1 MADFNQ
7 INQFGS
13 AKPVRSGEGTSCAEC
28 EAMLMDAL
36 DGALTPQQHAAFD
49 LHIATCAECGQMLA
63 DARRGASLLEMLK
76 SPRPEPSALLLER
89 ILFQTSGSQT
99 SGLAVAAKSTASGVT
114 ALPAVNGFAGAAA
127 QINTVVPDAVLP
139 SNVIPFRPSG
149 RFNFKAIAQ
158 TIMQPRLAMTA
169 AMAFFSITLTLNLT
183 GVHISDLRASD
194 LTPSNL
200 KHSFYHA
207 NASVVRY
214 YDNLRVVYELE
225 SRVNELKR
233 DSDSDNAPAAAKPNG
248 NGAADGA
255 GGDKDKPKPHKEPK
269 SGSGTSERR
278 GVPGQEF
285 KLAESTSDLR
295 VSHPSRLCISRWV
308 GSRTFPETRYSIPR
322 PVQSNAALATP
333 TNKLKEEFQ
342 EGDLV

>member
-28 EAMLMDAL
+28 EAMLPDVI
-36 DGALTPQQHAAFD
+36 DGTLNAKQKAAFD
-49 LHIATCAECGQMLA
+49 LHIATCAECSQMLA
-63 DARRGASLLEMLK
+63 DAVRGAQLLEMLK
-76 SPRPEPSALLLER
+76 SPRPEPSSTLLER
-89 ILFQTSGSQT
+89 IIAQTSGAQT
-99 SGLAVAAKSTASGVT
+99 SGIAVSAKSPASGMI
-114 ALPAVNGFAGAAA
+114 ALPAISGPAVEIHSFP
-127 QINTVVPDAVLP
+127 PDAASSTNIL
-139 SNVIPFRPSG
+139 PFRPRPAS
-149 RFNFKAIAQ
+149 RFSLKAI
-158 TIMQPRLAMTA
+158 TYTMMQPRLAMTA

-183 GVHISDLRASD
+183 GVHLADLKASN

-200 KHSFYHA
+200 KHTFYHA

-233 DSDSDNAPAAAKPNG
+233 TSDSDNPPATATPATRDDGDKNQDQAKPRK
-248 NGAADGA
+248 A
-255 GGDKDKPKPHKEPK
+255 PK

-278 GVPGQEF
+278 NPLGQEF
-285 KLAESTSDLR
+285 KLAGYG
-295 VSHPSRLCISRWV
+295 HPSSL
-308 GSRTFPETRYSIPR
+308 PETFIG
-322 PVQSNAALATP
+322 NTALATP
-333 TNKLKEEFQ
+333 SNKSKETMQ